1 MNEECALFCFSFVS
15 FIIPDTTNFLCTVFF
30 WLAKTIKI
38 KFACNNNVIYDHESD
53 VYDVLLYRHHCTNSA
68 RNVTKRY
75 LKKMV

>member
-1 MNEECALFCFSFVS
+1 MKNVLYFVS
-15 FIIPDTTNFLCTVFF
+15 HLYHLSSPTQQFFCVLFFF